1 LIDPLHDLVQCRG
14 SWPTGA
20 SREGVSAAFGTSRDQ
35 HVIANEGAVGA
46 SEPPALKR
54 DWRFYAG
61 VAALL
66 LAVIMPLCAVLV
78 PLLGLPTAQSALLVG
93 VLVAGGPEV
102 LCILAVVLLGKETFQ
117 YFMHRTKSALRR
129 AVIDTPASKGR
140 YYFGLTIIL
149 VSWLPAYLYAYFPGT
164 MPAGNAR
171 IYLLAGMDLAFV
183 ASVLLMGGEFWE
195 KVRRIFIYEGES

>member
-1 LIDPLHDLVQCRG
+1 M
-14 SWPTGA
+14 
-20 SREGVSAAFGTSRDQ
+20 
-35 HVIANEGAVGA
+35 IANEGAVGA

-78 PLLGLPTAQSALLVG
+78 PLLGLPTA
-93 VLVAGGPEV
+93 
-102 LCILAVVLLGKETFQ
+102 
-117 YFMHRTKSALRR
+117 